1 MNILGLFMQN
11 APAAGGD
18 GMAGAGIAQLIL
30 LVGIFVVFYL
40 VLILPE
46 NRRRKKLQK
55 EINELKIGDKV
66 LLSGGII
73 GSVEFVGEKTIYVK
87 SLESKIEVTKTA
99 VIEVIKK

>member
-1 MNILGLFMQN
+1 MIGFGLFLQN
-11 APAAGGD
+11 APVSGGDSAAAG
-18 GMAGAGIAQLIL
+18 ITQLIL

-46 NRRRKKLQK
+46 SRKRKKLQK
-55 EINELKIGDKV
+55 EISELKMGDKV

-73 GSVEFVGEKTIYVK
+73 GSVEYVGEKTLYVK
-87 SLESKIEVTKTA
+87 SLDSKIEVTKTA

>member
-1 MNILGLFMQN
+1 MQN
-11 APAAGGD
+11 APAAGSGT
-18 GMAGAGIAQLIL
+18 MAGAGIAQLLL

-73 GSVEFVGEKTIYVK
+73 GTVEFVGEKTIYVK
-87 SLESKIEVTKTA
+87 SIESKIEVTKNA